1 MLAVKMSRII
11 TNALVESKIR
21 GLRITMAPE
30 RMGND
35 QVSYLYL
42 KLSMF
47 ETGVILAPSNLH
59 IHGNS
64 GLTKGRW
71 HSELET

>member
-1 MLAVKMSRII
+1 MLATKMSRII
-11 TNALVESKIR
+11 TNALVESKAR
-21 GLRITMAPE
+21 GLGITMAPE
-30 RMGND
+30 RMGSD

-47 ETGVILAPSNLH
+47 EMEVILASSDLH

-64 GLTKGRW
+64 GLTDS
-71 HSELET
+71 H